1 MLKDCVPQENY
12 REECPE
18 CRRAKK
24 HCLCPHIRPFENAF
38 HFVILMSIA
47 EYKYQRTGSGL
58 LAHLTLKN
66 SEIISGD
73 DFTEDRRV
81 NAIINDN
88 SANKLILYP
97 GKNAINFAELRQK
110 TAKNAEKTEKTGQ
123 KCENFAFYEEKQTY
137 IFVID
142 GTWRGARKI
151 MHLSQNLKQIQCIS
165 FAGQY
170 LSNFRIKKQ
179 PEIHCV
185 STIESIYYLL
195 KEAEENGFAEKTPEK
210 QALLDIF
217 DKMIEI
223 QLSYSRQHHHRRED
237 NRKIKT

>member
-1 MLKDCVPQENY
+1 MLKDCIPQENY
-12 REECPE
+12 REECPV

-24 HCLCPHIRPFENAF
+24 HCLCPFVRPFDNTF
-38 HFVILMSIA
+38 HFIILMSIA

-58 LAHLTLKN
+58 LAHLTLNN

-73 DFTEDRRV
+73 DFTENRRV
-81 NAIINDN
+81 NEIIGDD

-97 GKNAINFAELRQK
+97 GKNAINFADLRKKMQES
-110 TAKNAEKTEKTGQ
+110 AKNTSDLVKNNDKIT
-123 KCENFAFYEEKQTY
+123 FSEEKPTY

-165 FAGQY
+165 FSGQY
-170 LSNFRIKKQ
+170 LSNFRIKRQ
-179 PEIHCV
+179 PEAHCV

-195 KEAEENGFAEKTPEK
+195 KEAEENGFAAKTDKK

-217 DKMIEI
+217 DKMIEV

-237 NRKIKT
+237 NNRKN